1 MQVVEVFCLAMVYW
15 RVCGQPLQCP
25 RMGITMLRTPLFDW
39 HVAHQ
44 GRMVDFAGWEM
55 PVQYGSIVD
64 EHQAVRSHC
73 GLFDVSH
80 MGRLRFDGPDA
91 ALLLDGLLTRRVLG
105 MLPGKVRYSLMTNAA
120 GGILDDVLVY
130 HLERPAGESYFQ
142 LVVNA
147 SNRAKI
153 VDWIRPHLDA
163 VTGVTMTDLTEATA
177 MIAVQGPDALRIA
190 QPLVAADLTR
200 LSYYTAVAT
209 TIGDAE
215 GVASRTGYTGEDGCE
230 LIVPASLALTVW
242 EQLMSAGSRAVG
254 LGARD
259 TLRLEAAMPLYGH
272 ELLESIDPYTA
283 GLGFA
288 VNTDQRVFAGRD
300 ALVRLAAET
309 PTRQRVGLVMSGRR
323 VPRENY
329 GVYAGE
335 TLVGKVTS
343 GTFSPTLQQPIAMA
357 YVAASH
363 AAVGGMLQVDI
374 RGQREPAMVVA
385 LPFYSRK
392 K

>member
-1 MQVVEVFCLAMVYW
+1 
-15 RVCGQPLQCP
+15 
-25 RMGITMLRTPLFDW
+25 MLRTPLFDW

-64 EHQAVRSHC
+64 EHQAVRSRC

-80 MGRLRFDGPDA
+80 MGRLRFEGAQA
-91 ALLLDGLLTRRVLG
+91 AVLLDGLLTRRVLG
-105 MLPGKVRYSLMTNAA
+105 MAPGKVRYSLLTNTE

-130 HLERPAGESYFQ
+130 HLERPTGETYYQ

-153 VDWIRPHLDA
+153 VDWITPHLA
-163 VTGVTMTDLTEATA
+163 AISGVLMTDMTEATA
-177 MIAVQGPDALRIA
+177 MIAVQGPEALRLT

-200 LSYYTAVAT
+200 LSYYSAVAT

-215 GVASRTGYTGEDGCE
+215 GLASRTGYTGEDGCE
-230 LIVPASLALTVW
+230 LIVPASLAATVW
-242 EQLMSAGSRAVG
+242 EQLISAGARAVG

-272 ELLESIDPYTA
+272 ELSESIDPYVA

-288 VNTDQRVFAGRD
+288 VNLEQRVFAGRE
-300 ALVRLAAET
+300 ALARLAVAT
-309 PTRQRVGLVMSGRR
+309 PTRRRVGLAMAGRR
-323 VPRENY
+323 VPREHY

-335 TLVGKVTS
+335 ELVGHVTS

-357 YVAASH
+357 YVVASH
-363 AAVGGMLQVDI
+363 AVEGASLQVDI
-374 RGQREPAMVVA
+374 RGQRESARVVP
-385 LPFYSRK
+385 LPFYARK
-392 K
+392 R